1 MIYSRRILEE
11 TIERIG
17 LLPFFSNNI
26 PGFSVEEMTE
36 PGLLFGGNEFDGAW
50 EWKGPVIRSI
60 NAAYGKFFRR
70 KTGFVSAEALPDFL
84 NYRRH
89 AYPLAEGS
97 TEELILEVISN
108 CDGITSTELRREI
121 FGTPQR
127 SRKADMPVDLVS
139 GKDKASRGSLE
150 TPLQRLQMSGR
161 IIISDFEYK
170 HTRSGERYGWGI
182 ARFATPESVYGRG
195 VARPARTPASSFAM
209 IVKRLSEQLPD
220 ISLHQIRRLLV

>member
-36 PGLLFGGNEFDGAW
+36 PGLLFGGNDFDGAW

-70 KTGFVSAEALPDFL
+70 KAGFVSAEVLPDFL

-89 AYPLAEGS
+89 AYP
-97 TEELILEVISN
+97 
-108 CDGITSTELRREI
+108 
-121 FGTPQR
+121 
-127 SRKADMPVDLVS
+127 
-139 GKDKASRGSLE
+139 
-150 TPLQRLQMSGR
+150 
-161 IIISDFEYK
+161 
-170 HTRSGERYGWGI
+170 
-182 ARFATPESVYGRG
+182 
-195 VARPARTPASSFAM
+195 
-209 IVKRLSEQLPD
+209 
-220 ISLHQIRRLLV
+220 